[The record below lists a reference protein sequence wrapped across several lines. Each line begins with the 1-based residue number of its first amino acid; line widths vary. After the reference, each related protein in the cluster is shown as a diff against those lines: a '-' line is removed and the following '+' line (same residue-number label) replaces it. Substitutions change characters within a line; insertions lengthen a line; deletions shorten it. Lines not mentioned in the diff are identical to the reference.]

1 MDRLFSI
8 NELAE
13 QFDITARA
21 IRFYEDKGLIS
32 PDRAGSRRV
41 YTRRDRGRL
50 QLILRGK
57 RLGFSLEEI
66 REYLDLY
73 DQDPAQVSQMQLL
86 LTKISERRLQLV
98 QQQKD
103 IVQTLADLDGIQEQ
117 TEALLK
123 AAEGTKT

>member
-66 REYLDLY
+66 REYLDL
-73 DQDPAQVSQMQLL
+73 
-86 LTKISERRLQLV
+86 
-98 QQQKD
+98 
-103 IVQTLADLDGIQEQ
+103 
-117 TEALLK
+117 
-123 AAEGTKT
+123 

>member
-1 MDRLFSI
+1 MDTLFGI

-21 IRFYEDKGLIS
+21 IRFYEDKGLIA
-32 PDRAGSRRV
+32 PGRAGSRRV

-66 REYLDLY
+66 RQYLNLY
-73 DQDPAQVSQMQLL
+73 DQDPTLVSQMQLL
-86 LTKISERRLQLV
+86 LNKVEERRVQLV

-103 IVQTLADLDGIQEQ
+103 IIETLADLDGIRQQ
-117 TEALLK
+117 TEGLLAK
-123 AAEGTKT
+123 AEGTK